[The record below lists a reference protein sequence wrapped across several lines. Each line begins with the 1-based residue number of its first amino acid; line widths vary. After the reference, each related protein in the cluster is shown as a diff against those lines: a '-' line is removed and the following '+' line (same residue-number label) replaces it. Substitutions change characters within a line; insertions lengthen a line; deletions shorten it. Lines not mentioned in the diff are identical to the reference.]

1 MILSVKNLT
10 KIYEDKT
17 VVDNVEFE
25 LEKGKMLCI
34 LGPSGCGKSTILNMI
49 GGFVKPNSGQI
60 ILDGEDITHL
70 TAEKRDIT
78 TVFQSYGLFYH
89 MNVFKNIAYGLKFK
103 NIDKTT
109 IQNKVNEI
117 IELVGLKGHEKKMI
131 DELSGGQRQRVALAR
146 SLVLSP
152 KLLLLDE
159 PLSNLDQKLRV
170 SMRLL
175 IKNIQKNLGT
185 TMIFVT
191 HDQNEAF
198 ELADDIILMN
208 KGKIEQHSY
217 PLDIYRNPKNNFVLN
232 FIGDKNIFEGYY
244 VRPEDVKISDQGE
257 DSIIKDIVFQGSSV
271 KVEIQLDDKTIDS
284 YMLNNDFKNE
294 IGDKVKVIYSKRKLP
309 TN

>member
-89 MNVFKNIAYGLKFK
+89 MNVFKNVAYGLKFK
-103 NIDKTT
+103 NMDKAT
-109 IQNKVNEI
+109 IENKVNEMI
-117 IELVGLKGHEKKMI
+117 DLVGLKGHEKKMI

-217 PLDIYRNPKNNFVLN
+217 PLDIYKNPKNNFVLN
-232 FIGDKNIFEGYY
+232 FIGEKNLIYRRYDPF
-244 VRPEDVKISDQGE
+244 
-257 DSIIKDIVFQGSSV
+257 
-271 KVEIQLDDKTIDS
+271 KT
-284 YMLNNDFKNE
+284 F
-294 IGDKVKVIYSKRKLP
+294 
-309 TN
+309 

>member
-244 VRPEDVKISDQGE
+244 IRPEDVKISDQGE

>member
-89 MNVFKNIAYGLKFK
+89 MNVFKNVAYGLKFK
-103 NIDKTT
+103 NMDKAT
-109 IQNKVNEI
+109 IENKVNEMI
-117 IELVGLKGHEKKMI
+117 DLVGLKGHEKKMI

-217 PLDIYRNPKNNFVLN
+217 PLDIYKNPKNNFVLN

-244 VRPEDVKISDQGE
+244 VRPEDVKISEQGE
-257 DSIIKDIVFQGSSV
+257 DCIIKDIVFQGSSV

-284 YMLNNDFKNE
+284 YMLNNDFTNE

>member
-60 ILDGEDITHL
+60 ILDGEDITNL

-109 IQNKVNEI
+109 IENKVNEM

-217 PLDIYRNPKNNFVLN
+217 PRDIYKNPKNNFVLN

-244 VRPEDVKISDQGE
+244 VRPEDVKISEQGK
-257 DSIIKDIVFQGSSV
+257 DGIIKDIVFQGSSV

-309 TN
+309 TS

>member
-60 ILDGEDITHL
+60 ILDGEDITNL

-89 MNVFKNIAYGLKFK
+89 MNVFKNVAYGLKFK

-109 IQNKVNEI
+109 IENKVNEM

-217 PLDIYRNPKNNFVLN
+217 PLDIYKNPKNNFVLN

-244 VRPEDVKISDQGE
+244 VRPEDVKISEQGE
-257 DSIIKDIVFQGSSV
+257 DGIIKDIVFQGLSV
-271 KVEIQLDDKTIDS
+271 KVVIQLDDKTIDS

>member
-60 ILDGEDITHL
+60 ILDGEDITNL

-109 IQNKVNEI
+109 IENKVNEM

-217 PLDIYRNPKNNFVLN
+217 PLDIYKNPKNNFVLN

-244 VRPEDVKISDQGE
+244 VRPEDVKISEQGE
-257 DSIIKDIVFQGSSV
+257 DGIIKDIVFQASSV

-294 IGDKVKVIYSKRKLP
+294 IGDKVKVIYFKRKLP

>member
-25 LEKGKMLCI
+25 LKKGKMLCI

-60 ILDGEDITHL
+60 ILDGEDITNL

-109 IQNKVNEI
+109 IENKVNEM

-217 PLDIYRNPKNNFVLN
+217 PLDIYKNPKNNFVLN

-257 DSIIKDIVFQGSSV
+257 DGIIKDIVFQGSSV